1 MNMSEVLEAVDK
13 MPEEMLKDLI
23 EYARLTLDLIEI
35 NRSKSTTAD

>member
-23 EYARLTLDLIEI
+23 EYARLTLNLIEI
-35 NRSKSTTAD
+35 NRSKNTTAE